1 MMWDEVM
8 QRVLNE
14 ILADPIMSSIYG
26 SEVLAMGSSSK
37 QLVPRLEWML
47 ISDTEGE
54 LWAPMI
60 VQFDQFTKTAASLR
74 VSEFRLRSLYHRDT
88 PAVLTDIQMWTQYSD
103 GNTIEVP
110 DRAGFYGRSVRFKF
124 TPLRRQYALPS
135 AGPVML

>member
-26 SEVLAMGSSSK
+26 TSVAAATSSAK
-37 QLVPRLEWML
+37 QIAPTLEWML
-47 ISDTEGE
+47 ISDIEQE

-60 VQFDQFTKTAASLR
+60 VQFDQFTKNPASLR
-74 VSEFRLRSLYHRDT
+74 LSEFRLRSLYHRDT
-88 PAVLTDIQMWTQYSD
+88 PVVLTDIQMWTQYFD

-110 DRAGFYGRSVRFKF
+110 DRSGFYGRSIRFRF

-135 AGPVML
+135 AGPVVL